1 MSMFRRCSRPI
12 LVLAGVLALAGCGG
26 GGSTGLGL
34 NVVDPAQIDQ
44 MGVETWQAIK
54 AKTPATRDSNKQA
67 AAQQIAQRIL
77 QASGKDPQQWE
88 VQVFASDEVNA
99 FALPGGKIGVYEGM
113 FDVATTPDQMAAV
126 IAHEVSH
133 VEAAHAAQRVNTE
146 VGTQLAAQIAGSAA
160 AAAGIATPETVAQV
174 VGVGAQYGVT
184 LPYSRNQE
192 LEADKLGL
200 RAMAR
205 AGYDP
210 RAAVDLWKKMSQQG
224 QRAPA
229 FASTHPAPQDR
240 IAALNAEMPAPL
252 ALYQQ
257 R

>member
-1 MSMFRRCSRPI
+1 MSMPRCFRP
-12 LVLAGVLALAGCGG
+12 VLALTAVLALAGCGGG

-54 AKTPATRDSNKQA
+54 SETPASADSAKQA
-67 AAQQIAQRIL
+67 EARQIADRIL
-77 QASGKDPQQWE
+77 RALGENPQQWD

-99 FALPGGKIGVYEGM
+99 FALPGRKIGVYEGM
-113 FDVATTPDQMAAV
+113 FAVADTPDQMAAV
-126 IAHEVSH
+126 VAHEVSH

-160 AAAGIATPETVAQV
+160 AAAGVGTPETVAQI

-210 RAAVDLWKKMSQQG
+210 RAAVDLWQKMSRQG
-224 QRAPA
+224 PRPPT

-240 IAALNAEMPAPL
+240 IAALKAEMPAAL